1 MAPIRKTSKQA
12 FHFEEVPDLHPT
24 TPRMTI
30 SRSALQMGDLRQEK
44 LARRSEKYVLMVHL
58 FALKLMYTW
67 NIEVPGFIWERNASL
82 DLRTGVGLKA
92 P

>member
-1 MAPIRKTSKQA
+1 VTMAPIRKTSKQA
-12 FHFEEVPDLHPT
+12 FHFEEAPDLHPT
-24 TPRMTI
+24 NPRMTI

-67 NIEVPGFIWERNASL
+67 NIEVPL
-82 DLRTGVGLKA
+82 GLYGRGMHL
-92 P
+92 